1 MAFKAR
7 FSQEALDDMDDI
19 MDITGSPTL
28 RKQFKKELNDKVKQ
42 LEQFPESAPIV
53 YKNVRVV
60 LFLKA
65 PFKIIYTLTQSIIYI
80 IAIWHQKR
88 SERWKNRME

>member
-7 FSQEALDDMDDI
+7 FSQKALDDIDNIID
-19 MDITGSPTL
+19 TTHSPAR

-42 LEQFPESAPIV
+42 LEQFPESAPLV
-53 YKNVRVV
+53 YKKVRVAV
-60 LFLKA
+60 FLKA
-65 PFKIIYTLTQSIIYI
+65 PFKIVYTLTRSLVYI

-88 SERWKNRME
+88 SDRWKDRIK